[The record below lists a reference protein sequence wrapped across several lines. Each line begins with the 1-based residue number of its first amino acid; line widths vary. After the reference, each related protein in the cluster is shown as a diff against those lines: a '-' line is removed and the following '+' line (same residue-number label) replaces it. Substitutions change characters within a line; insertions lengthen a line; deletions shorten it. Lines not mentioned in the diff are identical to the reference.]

1 MSLLTRL
8 AIPLALMT
16 TLVAVAV
23 TGLAADRSETR
34 AVSAFTAIALAAS
47 LKVDVVQGAAERLV
61 LEGDER
67 ALADLETV
75 VEQGVLKIRTRS
87 HTDVPGMSKVRAQ
100 VSAKTIDALRIA
112 GSGDI
117 TAAALRAPSLKI
129 AVSGSGHVRIGELTS
144 TTLEVAVSGSGDV
157 LLGGKA
163 DSVSTSIAGSGD
175 VKAGKLEARTARVSI
190 AGSGDVTL
198 YARESLTV
206 SIVGSGDVRFYGDP
220 EVKRSVIGSGNV
232 RRLGATPS

>member
-8 AIPLALMT
+8 AAPLALMT
-16 TLVAVAV
+16 TLVAVTV
-23 TGLAADRSETR
+23 PAADRSETR
-34 AVSAFTAIALAAS
+34 AVSAFTAIALAAPI
-47 LKVDVVQGAAERLV
+47 KVDVVQGAAEGLV

-87 HTDVPGMSKVRAQ
+87 RHGVSGMSKVRAH
-100 VSAKTIDALRIA
+100 VSAKAIDALRIA

-117 TAAALRAPSLKI
+117 TAAALRAPTLTI
-129 AVSGSGHVRIGELTS
+129 AVSGSGDVRIGELS
-144 TTLEVAVSGSGDV
+144 ATTLEVAVSGSGDV

-163 DSVSTSIAGSGD
+163 DTVSTSIAGSGD

-190 AGSGDVTL
+190 AGSGDVML
-198 YARESLTV
+198 WARESLTV
-206 SIVGSGDVRFYGDP
+206 SVVGSGDVRFYGDP
-220 EVKRSVIGSGNV
+220 ELKRSVIGSGSV
-232 RRLGATPS
+232 RRMGATPS